1 MISVETGKFT
11 CEIECLDCVS
21 VYRNVRCVSL
31 ALFLVRSSR
40 SYICRLL
47 KAAALGSKK
56 TVQYTKW
63 TDTYP
68 CCAVSLRKHVCIL
81 HVCRRRADNQLD
93 YGLLLLVG
101 ATGPDR
107 YIDRPCA
114 ALFLYIR
121 QLARHMTPFRMS
133 DRSCKEIY
141 RQRGGGEKNLR
152 KVKQIKTGLK
162 ESAIEKKNE

>member
-1 MISVETGKFT
+1 MISVETGEFT
-11 CEIECLDCVS
+11 CEIECLGCVS

-31 ALFLVRSSR
+31 ALFLVRSFR
-40 SYICRLL
+40 PYICRLL

-56 TVQYTKW
+56 TGQYTKW

-121 QLARHMTPFRMS
+121 QLARHTKPFRMS

-141 RQRGGGEKNLR
+141 RQRGGKKNLR

-162 ESAIEKKNE
+162 ESAIEKK

>member
-1 MISVETGKFT
+1 MISVKTCEFT
-11 CEIECLDCVS
+11 CEIECLGCVS
-21 VYRNVRCVSL
+21 DVYRNVRCVSL

-40 SYICRLL
+40 PYICRLL
-47 KAAALGSKK
+47 KAVALGSKK
-56 TVQYTKW
+56 TGQYTKW

-68 CCAVSLRKHVCIL
+68 CSAVSLRTHVCIL

-121 QLARHMTPFRMS
+121 QLARHTTPFRMS

-141 RQRGGGEKNLR
+141 RQRGREKNLG

-162 ESAIEKKNE
+162 ESAIEKKK